1 MAADA
6 GSLSNVKL
14 LFHEDEDLLRAE
26 DHQGR
31 TALHIACMNGCRN
44 IVSFLLENGADPL
57 VRMEGGLNCLE
68 VAVMNKQDDVVK
80 ELLLSDHWKDV
91 SGMYSFLL
99 IIYIYNLHH
108 HPHEHHHY
116 HHHYHHPT
124 ITTTTII
131 TTTTLPP
138 SSSSSPPSLPPSLPP
153 SSVTPSSPPLLPPHR
168 HYHHHHHHRITI
180 IITTLPSSSPPS
192 LLPSLSALLHSSIVE
207 YPTN

>member
-14 LFHEDEDLLRAE
+14 LFHEDEDLLRAK

-91 SGMYSFLL
+91 SGITVVECTVFFLS
-99 IIYIYNLHH
+99 YIYNFHH

-116 HHHYHHPT
+116 HHHYHHPA

-131 TTTTLPP
+131 ITTTLQP
-138 SSSSSPPSLPPSLPP
+138 SSSR
-153 SSVTPSSPPLLPPHR
+153 PLLPPHR
-168 HYHHHHHHRITI
+168 HNHHHHHHRITI
-180 IITTLPSSSPPS
+180 IITTLPSSLPPT
-192 LLPSLSALLHSSIVE
+192 LLPSLSSLLHSSIIQ
-207 YPTN
+207 YHTNLFPTSADH